1 MQEVNQ
7 HVAIVKKRMYTVP
20 CFAGMFGEQ
29 VHRLLVILSII
40 LHLIA
45 VIPLSL
51 SQSPLKGL
59 CVSQHIIIHLDH
71 VLSIPGNSYDKH
83 CHHA

>member
-1 MQEVNQ
+1 
-7 HVAIVKKRMYTVP
+7 MYTVP

-29 VHRLLVILSII
+29 VHRLFVILLII
-40 LHLIA
+40 LHLIT

-51 SQSPLKGL
+51 SQSPPKGL

-71 VLSIPGNSYDKH
+71 VLRIEGNSYDDH
-83 CHHA
+83 CHHS